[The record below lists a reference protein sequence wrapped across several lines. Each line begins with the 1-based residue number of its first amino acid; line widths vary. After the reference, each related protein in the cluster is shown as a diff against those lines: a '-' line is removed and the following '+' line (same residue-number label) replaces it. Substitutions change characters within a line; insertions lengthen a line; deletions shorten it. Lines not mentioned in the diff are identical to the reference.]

1 MRHRGWVEVQDLCLS
16 RIGRPIVNTC
26 KGATRKDYLW
36 LSPELALGFL
46 DLHVDSET
54 FADHAVL
61 VASFAGG
68 RAHLE
73 RFVWPCPK
81 PVPWSKVSVMSES
94 VPFCSPHDPTRQY
107 AHLWQC
113 KETQAQQ
120 DLAEEWMPCMAGRAA
135 QTTPRRVT
143 GSQAPLKQGR
153 AGDIQPGFF
162 GFSAVHAKQFKQ
174 LRRLQNFCRWA
185 DQRPQTGIVDC
196 LHGIGLWNSI
206 LRAPGF
212 GSSFSEWWHSRH
224 YRSPADPA
232 HVPQFCPSPGQARQ
246 IFDAV
251 LAEVRLLEQRLT
263 QARAAHRVAQHA
275 RDRHLVFREVA
286 RDPPEPVETLI
297 HRVEADVARVDMSE
311 CAVELEVPVALVP
324 CETLWISGKAR
335 DVIHADHDKVWLTD
349 VDDIQPKAKLVQS
362 RKVGDL
368 RAIFEAFHEQWQLR
382 WCKHDGAFLSLV

>member
-1 MRHRGWVEVQDLCLS
+1 LRHRGWVEVQDLCLS

-135 QTTPRRVT
+135 QTKPRRVT

-153 AGDIQPGFF
+153 AGDIQPGFL

-174 LRRLQNFCRWA
+174 LRRLQNYCRC
-185 DQRPQTGIVDC
+185 VDNRVLGLGSDV
-196 LHGIGLWNSI
+196 LHGVCLWNSI
-206 LRAPGF
+206 LRAPGRLVLPRLF
-212 GSSFSEWWHSRH
+212 LRGGRLGCMSAHLIQTTCLNMV
-224 YRSPADPA
+224 PALLLLTK
-232 HVPQFCPSPGQARQ
+232 FMKPS
-246 IFDAV
+246 
-251 LAEVRLLEQRLT
+251 LLK
-263 QARAAHRVAQHA
+263 
-275 RDRHLVFREVA
+275 
-286 RDPPEPVETLI
+286 
-297 HRVEADVARVDMSE
+297 
-311 CAVELEVPVALVP
+311 
-324 CETLWISGKAR
+324 SGC
-335 DVIHADHDKVWLTD
+335 
-349 VDDIQPKAKLVQS
+349 S
-362 RKVGDL
+362 NNG
-368 RAIFEAFHEQWQLR
+368 
-382 WCKHDGAFLSLV
+382 

>member
-1 MRHRGWVEVQDLCLS
+1 MPVMPEVGLELHSRRPIPAGHLLLRGLLTSMKPAASNSVPSTPQHLGFLVRWCTAILKDGHTPMRVPGQKCFWILALDRLLVQPGPRFMAGDWNFPVESLHIVDRLHQLGWVEVQDLCLS
-16 RIGRPIVNTC
+16 RTGRPIVNTC

-61 VASFAGG
+61 VASFVGG

-94 VPFCSPHDPTRQY
+94 VPFCSPHDPTQQY
-107 AHLWQC
+107 SKLWHQR
-113 KETQAQQ
+113 ESQAQL
-120 DLAEEWMPCMAGRAA
+120 DLADEWMPGMAGWAA
-135 QTTPRRVT
+135 QIKPRRVT
-143 GSQAPLKQGR
+143 SSQVPLKQGR
-153 AGDIQPGFF
+153 AGDIQPACF

-174 LRRLQNFCRWA
+174 LRRLQNFCRWV

-224 YRSPADPA
+224 YRSPADPV
-232 HVPQFCPSPGQARQ
+232 HIPQICPSPCQARQ
-246 IFDAV
+246 IFDAM
-251 LAEVRLLEQRLT
+251 LAEV
-263 QARAAHRVAQHA
+263 
-275 RDRHLVFREVA
+275 
-286 RDPPEPVETLI
+286 
-297 HRVEADVARVDMSE
+297 
-311 CAVELEVPVALVP
+311 
-324 CETLWISGKAR
+324 
-335 DVIHADHDKVWLTD
+335 
-349 VDDIQPKAKLVQS
+349 
-362 RKVGDL
+362 
-368 RAIFEAFHEQWQLR
+368 
-382 WCKHDGAFLSLV
+382 